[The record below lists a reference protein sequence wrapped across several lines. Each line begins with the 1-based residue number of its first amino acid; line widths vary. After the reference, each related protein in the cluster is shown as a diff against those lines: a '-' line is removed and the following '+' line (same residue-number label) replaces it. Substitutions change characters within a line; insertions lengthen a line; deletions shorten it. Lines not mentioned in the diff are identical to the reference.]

1 MTQIYIGCDI
11 SKDRLDVFDPRI
23 GHPTPQA
30 NSPAGIKALI
40 RRCGP
45 QCIVIFEATS
55 GCDQSL
61 LRALAKAEQPF
72 VRLNPLHAWHFAQS
86 LNLPKTDRTDA
97 RMLARLGAERQP
109 VPHLPP
115 DPARAA
121 LAELADR
128 RDQLKRMETQEK
140 NRLAKTIWPRP
151 SGQDHLAKTVS
162 PMIRADIRASLK
174 ALAARTLRFEAEIAE
189 HLARHPEL
197 ARDAALLRSI
207 PGIGP
212 VTAANLLARLPE
224 LGQLDRRA
232 IASLAGLAPKAHESG
247 KFRGQRRIGQ
257 RRIGQR
263 RIGQRRIGQR
273 RIGQGREVVR
283 RLLYMS
289 ALSLWRTPGPAT
301 AALRRLQQAGK
312 PAKVI
317 LIAMA
322 RKIVTIANAVLRDQ
336 TPFGTPKTT

>member
-1 MTQIYIGCDI
+1 MTHVYIGCDI
-11 SKDRLDVFDPRI
+11 SKDRLDVIDPSI
-23 GHPTPQA
+23 GHSTAHA
-30 NSPAGIKALI
+30 NSSAGIKSLCGT
-40 RRCGP
+40 CGP
-45 QCIVIFEATS
+45 GAVLVFEATS
-55 GCDQSL
+55 GCDQAL
-61 LRALAKAEQPF
+61 LKALASAGQPF

-86 LNLPKTDRTDA
+86 LNLPKTDKTDA

-109 VPHLPP
+109 APHLPP
-115 DPARAA
+115 DPCRAE

-128 RDQLKRMETQEK
+128 RDQLKRTETQEK
-140 NRLAKTIWPRP
+140 NRL
-151 SGQDHLAKTVS
+151 SKTVS

-174 ALAARTLRFEAEIAE
+174 ALAARILRFEAEIAE
-189 HLARHPEL
+189 HLARHPAL
-197 ARDAALLRSI
+197 ARDATLLRSI

-232 IASLAGLAPKAHESG
+232 IASLAGLAPKARESG

-257 RRIGQR
+257 
-263 RIGQRRIGQR
+263 
-273 RIGQGREVVR
+273 GRGVVR

-301 AALRRLQQAGK
+301 ATLRRMQDAGK

-322 RKIVTIANAVLRDQ
+322 RKIATIANAVLRDQ
-336 TPFGTPKTT
+336 TQFRTNPQG

>member
-1 MTQIYIGCDI
+1 MPPNYIGCDI
-11 SKDRLDVFDPRI
+11 CKDRLDIFVPRS
-23 GHPTPQA
+23 GARAHA
-30 NSPAGIKALI
+30 NTASGIRALIKA
-40 RRCGP
+40 CGP
-45 QCIVIFEATS
+45 GSVLLFEATS
-55 GCDQSL
+55 GCDQAL
-61 LRALAKAEQPF
+61 LTALAEAGQPF

-86 LNLPKTDRTDA
+86 LNLPKTDRVDA

-109 VPHLPP
+109 APHLPQ
-115 DPARAA
+115 DPARAE

-128 RDQLKRMETQEK
+128 RDQLKRMEVQEK
-140 NRLAKTIWPRP
+140 NRLTKT
-151 SGQDHLAKTVS
+151 TS
-162 PMIRADIRASLK
+162 PLIRADIRASLK
-174 ALAARTLRFEAEIAE
+174 ALAARIARFGAEITD
-189 HLARHPEL
+189 HLARHPDL
-197 ARDAALLRSI
+197 ARDALLLRSI

-232 IASLAGLAPKAHESG
+232 IASLAGLAPKARESG

-257 RRIGQR
+257 
-263 RIGQRRIGQR
+263 
-273 RIGQGREVVR
+273 GRDVVR

-289 ALSLWRTPGPAT
+289 ALSLWRTPGPTTAT
-301 AALRRLQQAGK
+301 LRRMQEAGK

-336 TPFGTPKTT
+336 TPFRTPTAT

>member
-1 MTQIYIGCDI
+1 MPQNYIGCDI
-11 SKDRLDVFDPRI
+11 SKDRLDVFDPRL
-23 GHPTPQA
+23 GHA
-30 NSPAGIKALI
+30 SVYVNSASGISRLLKT
-40 RRCGP
+40 CGSDG
-45 QCIVIFEATS
+45 IFIFEATS

-61 LRALAKAEQPF
+61 IKAIAKAKQPF

-109 VPHLPP
+109 APHLPP

-140 NRLAKTIWPRP
+140 NRLTKT
-151 SGQDHLAKTVS
+151 SS
-162 PMIRADIRASLK
+162 PMIRVDIRASLK
-174 ALAARTLRFEAEIAE
+174 ALSARIARFEAEIAG
-189 HLARHPEL
+189 HLARHPAL

-232 IASLAGLAPKAHESG
+232 IASLAGLAPKARESG

-257 RRIGQR
+257 
-263 RIGQRRIGQR
+263 
-273 RIGQGREVVR
+273 GRAVVR

-289 ALSLWRTPGPAT
+289 ALSLWRTPGPSTAT
-301 AALRRLQQAGK
+301 LRRMQDAGK

-322 RKIVTIANAVLRDQ
+322 RKIVTIANAVIRDQ
-336 TPFGTPKTT
+336 TPFTTTPQT

>member
-1 MTQIYIGCDI
+1 MPQNYIGCDI
-11 SKDRLDVFDPRI
+11 SKDRLDVFDPQR
-23 GHPTPQA
+23 GATAYA
-30 NSPAGIKALI
+30 NSSAGIRSLLKA
-40 RRCGP
+40 CGP
-45 QCIVIFEATS
+45 EGVLIFEATS
-55 GCDQSL
+55 GCDLAL
-61 LRALAKAEQPF
+61 LKALAALDRPF

-86 LNLPKTDRTDA
+86 LNLPKTDRVDA

-109 VPHLPP
+109 APHLPQ

-140 NRLAKTIWPRP
+140 NRLTKT
-151 SGQDHLAKTVS
+151 LS
-162 PMIRADIRASLK
+162 PMIRADIHASLK
-174 ALAARTLRFEAEIAE
+174 ALAARIARFGAEIAD

-197 ARDAALLRSI
+197 SRDAALLRSI
-207 PGIGP
+207 PGVGP

-232 IASLAGLAPKAHESG
+232 IASLAGLAPKARESG

-257 RRIGQR
+257 
-263 RIGQRRIGQR
+263 
-273 RIGQGREVVR
+273 GRDVVR

-289 ALSLWRTPGPAT
+289 ALSLWRTSGPAS
-301 AALRRLQQAGK
+301 AAQRRMQQAGK

-322 RKIVTIANAVLRDQ
+322 RKIVTFANAVLRDQ
-336 TPFGTPKTT
+336 TPFRTSTQS